1 MIKISVLIA
10 GKHAT
15 SVSLEQ
21 EFYDVLLEIC
31 RQEKQSLNQLITYID
46 ENRQTENLSSAV
58 RIYILKYITEKSI
71 APEGFGQ

>member
-31 RQEKQSLNQLITYID
+31 QKEKQSLNQLITYID

-71 APEGFGQ
+71 APKWFGQ

>member
-21 EFYDVLLEIC
+21 EFYEALLDIAT
-31 RQEKQSLNQLITYID
+31 QEKQSLNQLITHID
-46 ENRQTENLSSAV
+46 ENRRTENLSSAV
-58 RIYILKYITEKSI
+58 RIYILKHFQEKSV
-71 APEGFGQ
+71 APK

>member
-21 EFYDVLLEIC
+21 EFYDALLEIC
-31 RQEKQSLNQLITYID
+31 RKEKQSLNQLITYVD
-46 ENRQTENLSSAV
+46 ENRRTENLSSAV
-58 RIYILKYITEKSI
+58 RIYILKYIAEKSI
-71 APEGFGQ
+71 SPECFGQ

>member
-10 GKHAT
+10 GKHST

-21 EFYDVLLEIC
+21 EFYDALLEIC
-31 RQEKQSLNQLITYID
+31 RKEKQSLNQLITYVD
-46 ENRQTENLSSAV
+46 ENRRTENLSSAV
-58 RIYILKYITEKSI
+58 RIYILKYVKEKSI

>member
-31 RQEKQSLNQLITYID
+31 QKEKQSLNQLITYID

-71 APEGFGQ
+71 APK

>member
-31 RQEKQSLNQLITYID
+31 QKEKQSLNQLITYID
-46 ENRQTENLSSAV
+46 ENRQMENLSSAV

-71 APEGFGQ
+71 APK

>member
-1 MIKISVLIA
+1 MIKVSVLIA

-31 RQEKQSLNQLITYID
+31 RREKQSLNQLITYID
-46 ENRQTENLSSAV
+46 ENRLTENLSSAV
-58 RIYILKYITEKSI
+58 RIYILKYITEKSVS
-71 APEGFGQ
+71 PKCFGK

>member
-10 GKHAT
+10 GKHST

-21 EFYDVLLEIC
+21 EFYDALLEIC
-31 RQEKQSLNQLITYID
+31 RKEKQSLNQLITYVD
-46 ENRQTENLSSAV
+46 ENRRTENLSSAV
-58 RIYILKYITEKSI
+58 RIYILKYIAEKSI